1 MASQAETDR
10 LCRLCQPMST
20 KLLSPLQKVELLT
33 QIAAN
38 PSIPSPPAVVLRILD
53 KASAPDCT
61 IADLCNIIQVDPG
74 LSGRILRIVNSATF
88 GLSRP
93 VASIQRALA
102 VVGLNSARLLVLTIS
117 FPEMQRKMG
126 KVNAWSAQ
134 NYWKASVSG
143 AIVARELSKRIRAR
157 DPEDD
162 MAAGLLRDLGELV
175 LQQLFPEAYQKVLAE
190 PPEAVLA
197 GQCAIE
203 ETHCGLD
210 HAEVSAFILDRWRL
224 PAEVTEAIR
233 HHHAPDDVA
242 FSSATAR
249 QRAFLL
255 QFATRAAELLQ
266 HPEEILVLQQLQ
278 AIAQKQFRMSET
290 DLHAFLMPLSQK
302 IADFAGLLQVDI
314 GEANDYQ
321 SVLARASDEL
331 VSLTVATNL
340 DKERATENSRR
351 AESEARRW
359 KHEAAFDPLTKV
371 FNRRFL
377 ESKLR
382 ELFDRPQDNAAQFGL
397 VFIDLDGFKPLN
409 DRFGH
414 PFGDLVLQKVADC
427 LGRQVRQG
435 DIVAR
440 FGGDE
445 FCIFSDAIDEPGVRA
460 LCQRVW
466 QHINELAIVMGP
478 NEGKVG
484 ASIGAV
490 QVSSIDLWDGPE
502 ALLAAADKAM
512 YQAKSQG
519 KNRIVYWQAPDAAE
533 DIACR

>member
-1 MASQAETDR
+1 
-10 LCRLCQPMST
+10 MST
-20 KLLSPLQKVELLT
+20 NPLSPLQKVELLK

-38 PSIPSPPAVVLRILD
+38 PTIPSPPTVVLRILD

-61 IADLCNIIQVDPG
+61 IADLCKIIQVDPG

-126 KVNAWSAQ
+126 KVDARWTQ
-134 NYWKASVSG
+134 NYWKSSVAG

-162 MAAGLLRDLGELV
+162 MAAGLLRDLGELI
-175 LQQLFPEAYQKVLAE
+175 LQQLFPEAYHKVLAE

-203 ETHCGLD
+203 ETYCGLN

-233 HHHAPDDVA
+233 NHHAPDEVT

-249 QRAFLL
+249 QRAYLL

-266 HPEEILVLQQLQ
+266 HPEEDLVLQQLLV
-278 AIAQKQFRMSET
+278 IAQKHFQMDET
-290 DLHAFLMPLSQK
+290 DVHAFLLPLSQK

-314 GEANDYQ
+314 GESNDFQ
-321 SVLARASDEL
+321 SVLARAGEEL
-331 VSLTVATNL
+331 VSLTVSTNL
-340 DKERATENSRR
+340 DKERATEDTRR

-382 ELFDRPQDNAAQFGL
+382 ELFDRPQDNAAPFGL

-414 PFGDLVLQKVADC
+414 AFGDLVLQRVADC

-435 DIVAR
+435 DVVAR

-445 FCIFSDAIDEPGVRA
+445 FCIFSDALDEQGVQA
-460 LCQRVW
+460 LCRRIW
-466 QHINELAIVMGP
+466 QHINDLTIAMGP

-490 QVSSIDLWDGPE
+490 QGSSTSLWEGPE

-519 KNRIVYWQAPDAAE
+519 KNRIVHWQAPQLDDVPAPLY
-533 DIACR
+533 R